1 MRSIKASVRRVIG
14 NINTEYWISKIKEQF
29 NIDLNI
35 SNLSDNES
43 WISRQ
48 IYSALQPIPSELLK
62 SCGVPLI
69 NIKYLGPNK
78 PFYPNHGYYSEA
90 DKSITLN
97 TDIFV
102 SPDLPN
108 DFYDSYN
115 YFMSRPCHTLLHELG
130 HALDYHL
137 NGISLKPAWMSL
149 SGWSLTPKP
158 GLKRLRIKEKGYP
171 EIVGEHYFDPRAGFT
186 RFYAKRNAGEDMA
199 DSFAFYVGGLKDKV
213 PANKRAFLDILL
225 KKYY

>member
-48 IYSALQPIPSELLK
+48 IYNALQPIPSELLK

-102 SPDLPN
+102 SPDQPD
-108 DFYDSYN
+108 DFYDFRG
-115 YFMSRPCHTLLHELG
+115 YFISRPVQTLYHELG
-130 HALDYHL
+130 HAFDAVKDGL
-137 NGISLKPAWMSL
+137 SLKPEWLSL
-149 SGWSLTPKP
+149 SGWSKEPKE
-158 GLKRLRIKEKGYP
+158 GLKRLIINEKDSP
-171 EIVGEHYFDPRAGFT
+171 KIIGEWYYDPSAGFT
-186 RFYAKRNAGEDMA
+186 RFYGKRSPHEDLA
-199 DSFAFYVGGLKDKV
+199 DCFAFYI
-213 PANKRAFLDILL
+213 ANMKQKIPSNKNDFFNNLL
-225 KKYY
+225 K